1 MFTLHSDLP
10 FLTERKK
17 IKKFSKLV
25 RNIHGKETKTSQQ
38 ALNHG
43 LILKKVYRVIQFNQ
57 KAPLKP
63 YIDMY
68 TKL

>member
-1 MFTLHSDLP
+1 MFTRHSDLP
-10 FLTERKK
+10 FLTERNK
-17 IKKFSKLV
+17 IKKFNKLV
-25 RNIHGKETKTSQQ
+25 CNIHGKKTKTLQQ

-43 LILKKVYRVIQFNQ
+43 LIPKKVYRVIQFNQ

-63 YIDMY
+63 HIDMY